1 MKVSHA
7 KLEKAKWVNIDINI
21 GRKQKLQ
28 RALIVASFF
37 SKINLK
43 LLDCTKKRPF
53 RRWFLGNFLTFSEQ
67 LSCLIHVK
75 FWYTL
80 RSEC

>member
-43 LLDCTKKRPF
+43 LL
-53 RRWFLGNFLTFSEQ
+53 N
-67 LSCLIHVK
+67 
-75 FWYTL
+75 Y
-80 RSEC
+80 